1 MFSFGR
7 KYLTI
12 TIPYYDYI
20 RTRVFISDL
29 RDNYGDDVPYNF
41 DVAVLIFML
50 FDDFL
55 NQIKRGAKHDQIA
68 NYLTG
73 GRNRYFQNNTK
84 LERILKPITPHVLEF
99 ETVEEETEYDKSKE
113 EKMAYITLRMREA
126 EVLRAEVL
134 LHDLFN
140 AEGIEMTV
148 EELIVIVYLDFIQSV
163 KIEGN
168 SLKVQKTILTHL
180 KAH

>member
-1 MFSFGR
+1 
-7 KYLTI
+7 
-12 TIPYYDYI
+12 
-20 RTRVFISDL
+20 
-29 RDNYGDDVPYNF
+29 
-41 DVAVLIFML
+41 
-50 FDDFL
+50 
-55 NQIKRGAKHDQIA
+55 
-68 NYLTG
+68 
-73 GRNRYFQNNTK
+73 
-84 LERILKPITPHVLEF
+84 
-99 ETVEEETEYDKSKE
+99 
-113 EKMAYITLRMREA
+113 MREA